1 MLDFSAAKALKMQ
14 MPFAPGVRADI
25 LVNISFF
32 RIGGAE
38 SADDPLAAHI
48 RKQPVNRA
56 SPELSREERK
66 SRKNLFHI
74 LRRVNGCFPEVCNQH
89 FPADCMIFFL
99 CFFHLRHLN
108 LRIVLNFSMV
118 VPFCQEISVK
128 KCKAELCDLDK
139 QRAQ

>member
-1 MLDFSAAKALKMQ
+1 MQ
-14 MPFAPGVRADI
+14 NLPFDHLFCNFIPGQSLSGKLGT
-25 LVNISFF
+25 LVIEH
-32 RIGGAE
+32 A
-38 SADDPLAAHI
+38 
-48 RKQPVNRA
+48 
-56 SPELSREERK
+56 ELSREERK
-66 SRKNLFHI
+66 SRKNLFRI
-74 LRRVNGCFPEVCNQH
+74 LRRVNGCFPKVCNQH